1 MTNPQLLSTHPS
13 VAPAKRRER
22 DDILRVRAPALCFY
36 VLRDSN
42 GLYLIDGGFIGGR
55 YLLASALRRRG
66 WNQEPIRGIIVTHG
80 HLDHILNVASIAK
93 DSGAWIAAPRLD
105 AAHYE
110 GRFPYRGVA
119 RVCGLLEAIGRRLF
133 SYSPFKTDRWLDDYT
148 EIPVW
153 HGLTAIHLPGHTNG
167 HTGLYC
173 HDLKLLFC
181 ADLFASYGTIS
192 HPPPAIFNSRPE
204 LIRSSIARALTL
216 DLEGV
221 IPNHCDA
228 APSSEHLKR
237 LRRLKERLGR

>member
-1 MTNPQLLSTHPS
+1 MILPS
-13 VAPAKRRER
+13 VRRHC
-22 DDILRVRAPALCFY
+22 AF

-42 GLYLIDGGFIGGR
+42 GSLIMGLIGDAISPAPCATGLESR
-55 YLLASALRRRG
+55 TH
-66 WNQEPIRGIIVTHG
+66 PGIIVTHG
-80 HLDHILNVASIAK
+80 HLDHSQCASLAK

-110 GRFPYRGVA
+110 GRFPYRGAA

-133 SYSPFKTDRWLDDYT
+133 SYSPFKTDRWLDDYS

-216 DLEGV
+216 DLEGYS
-221 IPNHCDA
+221 NHDA

-237 LRRLKERLGR
+237 LQRKERLTMYHRMWKQEELAKHG

>member
-1 MTNPQLLSTHPS
+1 MLSPQPS
-13 VAPAKRRER
+13 VASAQRREFVR
-22 DDILRVRAPALCFY
+22 DDMLQVRAPALCFY
-36 VLRDSN
+36 VLRDAN

-55 YLLASALRRRG
+55 YLLARALRRRG

-80 HLDHILNVASIAK
+80 HLDHILNVASLAK

-110 GRFPYRGVA
+110 GRFPYRGAA

-133 SYSPFKTDRWLDDYT
+133 SYSPFKTDRWLDDYS

-173 HDLKLLFC
+173 HDLKLLVLRGF
-181 ADLFASYGTIS
+181 I
-192 HPPPAIFNSRPE
+192 RE
-204 LIRSSIARALTL
+204 LRNHFPCLRQRSSTA
-216 DLEGV
+216 V
-221 IPNHCDA
+221 PNWSV
-228 APSSEHLKR
+228 PVSPEP
-237 LRRLKERLGR
+237 